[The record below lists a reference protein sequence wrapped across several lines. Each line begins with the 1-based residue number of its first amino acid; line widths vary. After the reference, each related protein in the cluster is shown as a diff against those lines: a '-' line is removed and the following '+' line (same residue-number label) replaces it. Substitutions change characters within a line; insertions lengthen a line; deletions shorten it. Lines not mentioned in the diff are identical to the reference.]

1 MRLNILWKNGKFNSI
16 YGMCVTNEIRNN
28 VEFKDEWIE
37 SELTNDEILEKLL
50 EQKEKAFLSYSY
62 GVWVTAFARYNLLSN
77 LIKLDNKVI
86 YR

>member
-1 MRLNILWKNGKFNSI
+1 
-16 YGMCVTNEIRNN
+16 MCVTNEIRNN

-37 SELTNDEILEKLL
+37 TDLTNDEILEKLL
-50 EQKEKAFLSYSY
+50 TQKEKAFLSYSY
-62 GVWVTAFARYNLLSN
+62 GVWVTAYARYNLLSN

>member
-1 MRLNILWKNGKFNSI
+1 
-16 YGMCVTNEIRNN
+16 MCVTNEIRNN

-37 SELTNDEILEKLL
+37 LELTNDEILEKLL